1 MAVKYSTK
9 SIIEALSSL
18 NGMVY
23 LAARKLGC
31 TPQTIYNRMKSSVA
45 IREACDNARG
55 ETDSAPQ
62 SNEET
67 GGASPTRPLLDSPTG
82 GMPELIN

>member
-31 TPQTIYNRMKSSVA
+31 TPQTIYNRMKSSAA
-45 IREACDNARG
+45 IREAC
-55 ETDSAPQ
+55 DSAPQ